1 MIIKKDHSFHI
12 VDQSPWPL
20 TGALGA
26 LTLTSGITKIFH
38 NYSTDLFFLGILIL
52 IITCFQWW
60 RDISREGTYQGI
72 HTSIVEKG
80 LRWGIILFIAS
91 EVLFFFSFFWAFFH
105 RRISPTIEIGAQWPP
120 IGIYPFNPFQVPLL
134 NTIILLSSGVTVT
147 WSHHSIIENNHSQ
160 AVYSLILTVALGIY
174 FTLLQAME
182 YWEARFS
189 ISDSVYGSTFFLA
202 TGFHGLHVIIGTT
215 FLIVCL
221 ARQLIYHFSSGH
233 HFGFEAAAWYWHFV
247 DVVWLFL
254 YIRIYWWGG

>member
-91 EVLFFFSFFWAFFH
+91 EVLFFF
-105 RRISPTIEIGAQWPP
+105 
-120 IGIYPFNPFQVPLL
+120 L
-134 NTIILLSSGVTVT
+134 
-147 WSHHSIIENNHSQ
+147 
-160 AVYSLILTVALGIY
+160 
-174 FTLLQAME
+174 
-182 YWEARFS
+182 
-189 ISDSVYGSTFFLA
+189 FFLS
-202 TGFHGLHVIIGTT
+202 L
-215 FLIVCL
+215 
-221 ARQLIYHFSSGH
+221 FS
-233 HFGFEAAAWYWHFV
+233 
-247 DVVWLFL
+247 
-254 YIRIYWWGG
+254 